1 MGLVSPVN
9 IRQDFKFEEAPSCQF
24 YSTWP
29 PLPSPPLVFRRLKD
43 ISHICKIKYMGNA
56 RLNGVRVSWR
66 LVAAAAAEEVQP
78 PAAADSAV
86 VAAAVAGSAA
96 AAEAR
101 LAFGPV

>member
-1 MGLVSPVN
+1 M
-9 IRQDFKFEEAPSCQF
+9 SCQYF
-24 YSTWP
+24 STWP

-66 LVAAAAAEEVQP
+66 LVAAAAEEVQL

-101 LAFGPV
+101 PAFELV